1 MRIQTT
7 SVLFPSAL
15 FLGCVLFAQTQP
27 GAVRKLVD
35 SAPRLSLAETEL
47 TPAPAAEWKIGYPSA
62 VAMADDG
69 TIYIL
74 QRPHEAGREPIPGV
88 SEDPVIVVDH
98 HGRVLRSWGKGLFRI
113 PHTIR
118 IDKAGNIWT
127 VDSGNSMV
135 YEFTPAGK
143 KLMEISI
150 GEQPVGKRGPAGSS
164 DIAFAPNGHLFITDG
179 YGNSRVLEYSTDG
192 KRLHQWG
199 SAGNGP
205 GQFNQ
210 PHGIAIDDH
219 GIVYVADR
227 RNGRLQRFDMSGKYL
242 GEWSNLGMVTT
253 VAFRNGDLWIGT
265 QEMTEP
271 TSADGWLLKID
282 RTSGAIL
289 ASVVSDHSHHV
300 LNIAA
305 NGDLLSGARPNHP
318 LWFRQAKSDTRA
330 ALILPLRPH

>member
-1 MRIQTT
+1 MRLQTA
-7 SVLFPSAL
+7 SIL
-15 FLGCVLFAQTQP
+15 FLTCAIFAETP
-27 GAVRKLVD
+27 GPVRKLVD
-35 SAPRLSLAETEL
+35 AAPHLPLTKTEI
-47 TPAPAAEWKIGYPSA
+47 TPGPPAEWKIGYPSA
-62 VAMADDG
+62 VAMANDG

-74 QRPHEAGREPIPGV
+74 QRPHETGREVIPGV
-88 SEDPVIVVDH
+88 TADPVIVVDGN
-98 HGRVLRSWGKGLFRI
+98 GRVLRSWGNGLFKI
-113 PHTIR
+113 PHTVR
-118 IDKAGNIWT
+118 IDKGGNIWT

-150 GEQPVGKRGPAGSS
+150 GEQPVGKTGPAGSS

-179 YGNSRVLEYSTDG
+179 YGNSRVLEYSADG

-199 SAGNGP
+199 SPGNGP

-242 GEWSNLGMVTT
+242 GEFSNLGMVTT

-265 QEMTEP
+265 QEMAEP
-271 TSADGWLLKID
+271 TSADGWLMKID
-282 RTSGAIL
+282 RNSGAIL
-289 ASVVSDHSHHV
+289 ASVESDHSHHV

-318 LWFRQAKSDTRA
+318 LWFHNAAKSDSRA
-330 ALILPLRPH
+330 ALILPGPAPVGHR